1 MLDRP
6 RSISRAQDNWPAP
19 CVFEVLAEVICAREP
34 RLIGLI
40 RHYRAPGHGA
50 ALVGNERGN
59 RAVRHAGE
67 GLARCDLRRGDHFR
81 GFAGSLILEQTDF
94 VFRHTATGTN
104 RL

>member
-1 MLDRP
+1 M
-6 RSISRAQDNWPAP
+6 QDNWPGPASLRSSLRS
-19 CVFEVLAEVICAREP
+19 FVLEP

-50 ALVGNERGN
+50 ALVGYQRGTCK
-59 RAVRHAGE
+59 VRHGK
-67 GLARCDLRRGDHFR
+67 GCRLRPSSGDHLG

-94 VFRHTATGTN
+94 VFRHTTTRTN